1 MNIQPLK
8 IFVVILSLFFLS
20 SCAVFVRDED
30 WDHHY
35 HHNHEYW
42 HHSSLQQSETR
53 MAAQD
58 SGDSGGQGQVG
69 RWCILDEA
77 GCLRLNYFQTQAPWK
92 KPGFFVSKYCF
103 LIDKIQGL
111 PDLPPCQS
119 LIRLKKSP
127 PCCQDFLATKRGK
140 EQKEVVMAMMT
151 VYHPILSLIAGI
163 LILIFPRLL
172 NYIVAIYLIIA
183 GLVGFIH

>member
-1 MNIQPLK
+1 MNIRLLK

-69 RWCILDEA
+69 R
-77 GCLRLNYFQTQAPWK
+77 
-92 KPGFFVSKYCF
+92 
-103 LIDKIQGL
+103 
-111 PDLPPCQS
+111 
-119 LIRLKKSP
+119 
-127 PCCQDFLATKRGK
+127 
-140 EQKEVVMAMMT
+140 
-151 VYHPILSLIAGI
+151 
-163 LILIFPRLL
+163 
-172 NYIVAIYLIIA
+172 
-183 GLVGFIH
+183 